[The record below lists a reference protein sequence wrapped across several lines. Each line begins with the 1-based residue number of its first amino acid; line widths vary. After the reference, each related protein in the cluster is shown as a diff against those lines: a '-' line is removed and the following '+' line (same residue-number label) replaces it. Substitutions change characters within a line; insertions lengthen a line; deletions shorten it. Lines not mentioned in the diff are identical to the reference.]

1 MAEFYRVANIKC
13 QGIPDHIGDLTDMI
27 RTNKDKVK
35 IALKISMR
43 KPNIPPNSLFNRSA
57 SDFEAVV
64 PLLPAFRFAHEPVRR
79 ENAARFVGREAE
91 LATLV
96 ERIVFSEGGSFLV
109 TGYRGVGKT
118 SFVNQV
124 VRRLAE
130 SVLWAAPLLGDTE
143 ILEVQLNI
151 ARPLEPKELMHH
163 IIRRLYDGLV
173 EKGLFSRLSAT
184 LREELLV
191 AYQRTSFNMARKSG
205 ETSEK
210 SFGVGEASIGA
221 EKIKAAL
228 KTSFLYK
235 RSRSQNLEMTFMGYD
250 DKAAEFDIIRLAR
263 QLSEGY
269 EEELTWFERQI
280 KKLRRVPPTRRRLK
294 IVFVFDELDK
304 LEEFTAVTNGK
315 AKPVIDEMLSVLK
328 NLFTTSGISFIFV
341 AGKDLQERWLEDLGR
356 GDSVYES
363 VFCYDKYLACM
374 WADANEICDGFVD
387 WDKLKRHATTAAPQ
401 PATTSSSD
409 TVTLSRNGAAPLVYD
424 DFKKYLAY
432 KGRGI
437 PRRIIRGFN
446 EYVQWHGKQP
456 QLAFTRQDV
465 RRMRF
470 YAGLQ
475 DLLAQ
480 HERRLFGK
488 ITEEILNTQQDKSRL
503 GVYYLLDWML
513 RRGEMEFTALD
524 VIGAS
529 QQLSAK
535 IAPTEEVAPEMIRDL
550 IDILLEGEYLIA
562 VGNEQDQVQIGD
574 VSAQKEPRYKLTPRR
589 LAELRGLAGVFEVEA
604 AAFKN
609 EPAVAQKIG
618 PYKIIASVGKGGM
631 GEVYRAWDEKHNR
644 LVAVKVMAAN
654 LASDPLAVARFKREA
669 QVLSALQHPGITRFY
684 ELGEDTGRP
693 FLVMEFLEGV
703 NLGDLLTRHGKLA
716 SDAATAIA
724 KAAADILR
732 YVHDQ
737 GIVRN
742 DVKPGNIL
750 LSNAGRIY
758 LMDFGIAREALRNEQ
773 SITSTGVI
781 VGTPYYMS
789 PEQAAGKPLD
799 ARSDIYSFG
808 VVLYE
813 MVTGQ
818 RPFAGESAV
827 QTIMAHLQQPAKLPS
842 QFAQLSPE
850 LETLIMKCLEKNPEQ
865 RFQTMAEVAQALALA
880 PESNTRIDLANFAAQ
895 AMQEVQTAKAIE
907 REATQVGPPP
917 AIAEAE
923 PTTLGA
929 TEKSHAEEEAAT
941 PVTPPLPP
949 PPRAA
954 TPPPA
959 TPQPQA
965 ETQYATQAS
974 TTVSTPASAG
984 AYLKMTS
991 APQITRSKASMRG
1004 KFSSSEGK
1012 QFSFAQGKLSIGRGS
1027 ENDIQLDSNLVSKF
1041 HARVY
1046 EQDGLFYIDDL
1057 NSGNGTFVN
1066 GKQIRERHPL
1076 RAGDEIRVGDCV
1088 MAFRTP

>member
-1 MAEFYRVANIKC
+1 MAEFYRVAKIKS
-13 QGIPDHIGDLTDMI
+13 QGIPDHIGEITDMI

-35 IALKISMR
+35 IAFKISMP
-43 KPNIPPNSLFNRSA
+43 KPNTPPNSLFNRSTGG
-57 SDFEAVV
+57 FEAVV

-96 ERIVFSEGGSFLV
+96 ERIIFSEGGSFLV

-130 SVLWAAPLLGDTE
+130 SMLWAAPLLGDTE

-163 IIRRLYDGLV
+163 IIRRLYDGLM
-173 EKGLFSRLSAT
+173 EKGLFSRLSAA

-191 AYQRTSFNMARKSG
+191 AYQRTSFNLARKSG

-210 SFGVGEASIGA
+210 SFGIGEASIGA

-269 EEELTWFERQI
+269 EEELTWLERQI
-280 KKLRRVPPTRRRLK
+280 KKLRGVPLTRRRLK

-374 WADANEICDGFVD
+374 WADANNICDGFVD
-387 WDKLKRHATTAAPQ
+387 WDKLKRQATTTTPQ
-401 PATTSSSD
+401 PAATSSSD
-409 TVTLSRNGAAPLVYD
+409 TVTLSRNGGAPLVYE
-424 DFKKYLAY
+424 DFKKYLAF

-446 EYVQWHGKQP
+446 EYVQWNGKQP

-470 YAGLQ
+470 YASLQ
-475 DLLAQ
+475 DVLVQ

-503 GVYYLLDWML
+503 GIYYLLDWIL

-524 VIGAS
+524 VISAS

-589 LAELRGLAGVFEVEA
+589 LAELRGLAGVFEAEA
-604 AAFKN
+604 AALKS
-609 EPAVAQKIG
+609 EPAIAQKIG
-618 PYKIIASVGKGGM
+618 PYKIVASVGKGGM
-631 GEVYRAWDEKHNR
+631 GEVYRAWDEKNNR

-654 LASDPLAVARFKREA
+654 LASDPLAAARFKREA
-669 QVLSALQHPGITRFY
+669 QVLSALQHSGITRFY

-703 NLGDLLTRHGKLA
+703 NLGALLAQHGKLA
-716 SDAATAIA
+716 STVATAIA
-724 KAAADILR
+724 KATADILR
-732 YVHDQ
+732 YVHGQ

-750 LSNAGRIY
+750 LSSAGRIY
-758 LMDFGIAREALRNEQ
+758 LLDFGIAREALQSEQ

-813 MVTGQ
+813 MVTGL

-827 QTIMAHLQQPAKLPS
+827 ETIMAHLQKPATPPS
-842 QFAQLSPE
+842 QLVQLSTE
-850 LETLIMKCLEKNPEQ
+850 LEALIMKCLEKSPEQ
-865 RFQTMAEVAQALALA
+865 RFQTMAEVAQVLALA
-880 PESNTRIDLANFAAQ
+880 PES
-895 AMQEVQTAKAIE
+895 
-907 REATQVGPPP
+907 
-917 AIAEAE
+917 
-923 PTTLGA
+923 
-929 TEKSHAEEEAAT
+929 
-941 PVTPPLPP
+941 
-949 PPRAA
+949 
-954 TPPPA
+954 
-959 TPQPQA
+959 
-965 ETQYATQAS
+965 
-974 TTVSTPASAG
+974 
-984 AYLKMTS
+984 
-991 APQITRSKASMRG
+991 
-1004 KFSSSEGK
+1004 
-1012 QFSFAQGKLSIGRGS
+1012 
-1027 ENDIQLDSNLVSKF
+1027 
-1041 HARVY
+1041 
-1046 EQDGLFYIDDL
+1046 
-1057 NSGNGTFVN
+1057 
-1066 GKQIRERHPL
+1066 
-1076 RAGDEIRVGDCV
+1076 
-1088 MAFRTP
+1088 